1 MRGRV
6 IGITLTRAAATAVP
20 RAEILGA
27 RGATRRRRIVVGL
40 KRLSSFRVEIPTM
53 IARRLKNNTACPKTD
68 SA

>member
-6 IGITLTRAAATAVP
+6 IDITRD
-20 RAEILGA
+20 
-27 RGATRRRRIVVGL
+27 ATRRRRIVVGL
-40 KRLSSFRVEIPTM
+40 KRLWSFRLEILTM

>member
-6 IGITLTRAAATAVP
+6 IDITLTRD
-20 RAEILGA
+20 
-27 RGATRRRRIVVGL
+27 ATRRRRIVVGL
-40 KRLSSFRVEIPTM
+40 KRLWSFRLEILTM